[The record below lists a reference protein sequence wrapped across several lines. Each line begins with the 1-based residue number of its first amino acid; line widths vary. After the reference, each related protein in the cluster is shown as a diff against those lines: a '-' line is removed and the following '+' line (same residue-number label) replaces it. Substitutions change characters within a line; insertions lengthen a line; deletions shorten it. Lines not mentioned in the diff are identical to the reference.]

1 MGLRPLLGANFAAMA
16 FAAAP
21 ITPRWS
27 ALIIIL
33 TTMMM
38 GGRNADASP
47 CFQYSR
53 ESLTYDT
60 IVYALY
66 CVRRLRYG
74 CAYLRDAQLRDLLP
88 ISQIGTWALL
98 GPVGC
103 CCPGPRQGIAL
114 GAPGPLPGIAN
125 RRALRCPLTR
135 CGQCAWQQANGNL
148 PKGAACLTWENV
160 VRGGD
165 GRGEPLTAWAVTG
178 IRGAHHTPS
187 IHALI
192 P

>member
-1 MGLRPLLGANFAAMA
+1 MLGVAYKRD
-16 FAAAP
+16 
-21 ITPRWS
+21 TS
-27 ALIIIL
+27 
-33 TTMMM
+33 
-38 GGRNADASP
+38 
-47 CFQYSR
+47 
-53 ESLTYDT
+53 YDT
-60 IVYALY
+60 RVYALY
-66 CVRRLRYG
+66 WLVIGR
-74 CAYLRDAQLRDLLP
+74 ATAAQPYLMDAQLRDLLP

-165 GRGEPLTAWAVTG
+165 GRGEPLAAWAVTG
-178 IRGAHHTPS
+178 IRGAHQREPVKKLDDVLPPAVHGRLDGMAASRQPRQG
-187 IHALI
+187 HRA
-192 P
+192 PG

>member
-1 MGLRPLLGANFAAMA
+1 M
-16 FAAAP
+16 
-21 ITPRWS
+21 
-27 ALIIIL
+27 
-33 TTMMM
+33 
-38 GGRNADASP
+38 
-47 CFQYSR
+47 
-53 ESLTYDT
+53 
-60 IVYALY
+60 
-66 CVRRLRYG
+66 
-74 CAYLRDAQLRDLLP
+74 DAQLRDFLP

-160 VRGGD
+160 FRGGD

-178 IRGAHHTPS
+178 IRGVRCFGPLFFETAMGSIPS
-187 IHALI
+187 QTASSAAARTLEARARSFGMYVVV
-192 P
+192 

>member
-1 MGLRPLLGANFAAMA
+1 MLLCRVNGSSKRPGSSSAGST
-16 FAAAP
+16 AP
-21 ITPRWS
+21 EAGQKCGCRGSGGNGWS
-27 ALIIIL
+27 
-33 TTMMM
+33 
-38 GGRNADASP
+38 DASP
-47 CFQYSR
+47 DFGRRRRSSEHPGDCPILR
-53 ESLTYDT
+53 ETGF
-60 IVYALY
+60 I
-66 CVRRLRYG
+66 CEMR
-74 CAYLRDAQLRDLLP
+74 CAAEGYVLP
-88 ISQIGTWALL
+88 IPRIGTWALL